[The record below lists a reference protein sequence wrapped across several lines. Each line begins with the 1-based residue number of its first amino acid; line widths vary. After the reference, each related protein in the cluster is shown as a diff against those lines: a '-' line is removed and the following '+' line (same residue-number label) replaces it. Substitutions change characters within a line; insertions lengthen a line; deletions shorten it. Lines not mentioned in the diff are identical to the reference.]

1 MSHVD
6 EQTLLQ
12 DLLTDPD
19 RFFEQV
25 VLYYEQ
31 RLFTFALR
39 LSGSYEEAQEI
50 TQDAFVR
57 AYQALTTY
65 STEQVRN
72 LALRSWLYQIVLNVA
87 RNRLRKRQRLPFC
100 ISLEEA
106 GSDSAEEPASAPVE
120 EGPEARAEARE
131 RLLLLERAL
140 LTLPL
145 IYREV
150 VILRHIEGLSYP
162 ELARLLNQPVG
173 TVKARV
179 HRGLAQLRQV
189 LVDHHARE
197 VLYD

>member
-1 MSHVD
+1 MSHLD
-6 EQTLLQ
+6 EQTLLHG
-12 DLLTDPD
+12 LLTSPD
-19 RFFEQV
+19 SFFEQV

-31 RLFTFALR
+31 RLFSFALR
-39 LSGSYEEAQEI
+39 LSGNYEEAQEI

-57 AYQALTTY
+57 AYQALTSY
-65 STEQVRN
+65 SAEQVRS
-72 LALRSWLYQIVLNVA
+72 LALRPWLYQIVLNVA
-87 RNRLRKRQRLPFC
+87 RNRLRKRHRSPFC
-100 ISLEEA
+100 VSLEQRGADPE
-106 GSDSAEEPASAPVE
+106 EEPESAPA
-120 EGPEARAEARE
+120 EGPEARVEARE
-131 RLLLLERAL
+131 RQHLLQQAL

-189 LVDHHARE
+189 LAEHHARE